1 MFWIL
6 FWIFFIGCAFFI
18 FSMIYT
24 YGLSL
29 VDHPFLSLQG
39 VGCIIGLIVI
49 ITVSY
54 HPVKM
59 NNYQKNLNDDYI
71 FQEDVPWT
79 SLKIK
84 KKENNLNSYNLVFTS
99 YDNNIMN
106 PTDYLQLR
114 HKKQTIKFK
123 KGTKN
128 CIHYQKEVNVFGDV
142 SDYADNII
150 IEYKDR

>member
-49 ITVSY
+49 IIISY

-59 NNYQKNLNDDYI
+59 N
-71 FQEDVPWT
+71 
-79 SLKIK
+79 
-84 KKENNLNSYNLVFTS
+84 SY
-99 YDNNIMN
+99 
-106 PTDYLQLR
+106 
-114 HKKQTIKFK
+114 
-123 KGTKN
+123 
-128 CIHYQKEVNVFGDV
+128 
-142 SDYADNII
+142 
-150 IEYKDR
+150 

>member
-1 MFWIL
+1 
-6 FWIFFIGCAFFI
+6 
-18 FSMIYT
+18 
-24 YGLSL
+24 
-29 VDHPFLSLQG
+29 
-39 VGCIIGLIVI
+39 
-49 ITVSY
+49 
-54 HPVKM
+54 
-59 NNYQKNLNDDYI
+59 
-71 FQEDVPWT
+71 
-79 SLKIK
+79 
-84 KKENNLNSYNLVFTS
+84 
-99 YDNNIMN
+99 MN

>member
-1 MFWIL
+1 
-6 FWIFFIGCAFFI
+6 
-18 FSMIYT
+18 
-24 YGLSL
+24 
-29 VDHPFLSLQG
+29 
-39 VGCIIGLIVI
+39 
-49 ITVSY
+49 
-54 HPVKM
+54 M
-59 NNYQKNLNDDYI
+59 NSYQKNLNDDYI
-71 FQEDVPWT
+71 FQEDAPLT

-84 KKENNLNSYNLVFTS
+84 KNSYDLVFTS

-106 PTDYLQLR
+106 PTDSLQLR
-114 HKKQTIKFK
+114 RKKQTIKFK